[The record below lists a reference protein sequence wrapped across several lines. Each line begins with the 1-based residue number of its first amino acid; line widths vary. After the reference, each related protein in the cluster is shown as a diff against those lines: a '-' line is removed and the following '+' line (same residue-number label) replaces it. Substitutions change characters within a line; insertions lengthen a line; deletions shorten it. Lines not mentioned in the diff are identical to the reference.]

1 MTQSPSVFDTYNH
14 TELLQACADAGIVVL
29 PSADRTELIAY
40 LEGTTEPPNLTEAD
54 NVFHTWRHGLIG
66 FLNEHWREIETQITC
81 PARALRAPVNP
92 NPRPCF
98 GCLDTK
104 VIDCLIEN
112 SQHVPLI
119 DAHRLLRRPVHK

>member
-1 MTQSPSVFDTYNH
+1 MQLHSVFDTYNQ
-14 TELLQACADAGIVVL
+14 TELVQTCLGAGIVVL
-29 PSADRTELIAY
+29 PSAKREDLIAY
-40 LEGTTEPPNLTEAD
+40 LEGWTEAPALQEVD

-81 PARALRAPVNP
+81 PARFLRAKVNQ
-92 NPRPCF
+92 NTRPCF

-104 VIDCLIEN
+104 VVDCLIEN
-112 SQHVPLI
+112 HQHVPLI

>member
-1 MTQSPSVFDTYNH
+1 MQPPSPFDAYNH
-14 TELLQACADAGIVVL
+14 TELCQACAGAGIVVL
-29 PSADRTELIAY
+29 PSASREEMIAY
-40 LEGTTEPPNLTEAD
+40 LEGLAEAPVISETD
-54 NVFHTWRHGLIG
+54 NVFHTWRNGLIG

-81 PARALRAPVNP
+81 PARHLRATVNP

-104 VIDCLIEN
+104 VVDCLIEN
-112 SQHVPLI
+112 SSHIPLI